1 MPHAVHSLNA
11 SAPSPAA
18 PSAASLSNLINSPQ
32 GDPLPPAAGPGVE
45 LPRDDAQGRGTLHA
59 RRAPR
64 AHSRV
69 HGTARWHHGTTGLRT
84 KLPCPQHTVPHS
96 APSALSPGPRCPCST
111 LRLALC
117 LCTQPPRASPA
128 VCSSK
133 ALPLLNSSIID
144 IGAEPPGAGGWQRY
158 YLHLSS
164 FPSLSPPFPS
174 RLKSREIRRR
184 KAASGSALLLGTG
197 GSTRAPL
204 PHVPMSPSAGPSLS
218 PSPPPSLSTSH
229 FPSPSPSPFPFPSL
243 SLSLSSSLSL
253 SVSPSPSQAPPRA
266 PHCHGDRTEPHGD
279 VGIGRECAGHSR
291 CLAPGKARRVIYLRP
306 RGRGRR
312 WGARTRTQVGSG
324 DHSSQHL
331 CGAQGWSIW
340 VQLLRERGRGGL
352 THCARS
358 WWH

>member
-1 MPHAVHSLNA
+1 MHGRWESVPRKDKEGRSPHPHPIPILISI
-11 SAPSPAA
+11 PS
-18 PSAASLSNLINSPQ
+18 SSP
-32 GDPLPPAAGPGVE
+32 
-45 LPRDDAQGRGTLHA
+45 
-59 RRAPR
+59 
-64 AHSRV
+64 
-69 HGTARWHHGTTGLRT
+69 
-84 KLPCPQHTVPHS
+84 
-96 APSALSPGPRCPCST
+96 
-111 LRLALC
+111 
-117 LCTQPPRASPA
+117 
-128 VCSSK
+128 
-133 ALPLLNSSIID
+133 
-144 IGAEPPGAGGWQRY
+144 
-158 YLHLSS
+158 SS
-164 FPSLSPPFPS
+164 FRSHSC
-174 RLKSREIRRR
+174 
-184 KAASGSALLLGTG
+184 
-197 GSTRAPL
+197 
-204 PHVPMSPSAGPSLS
+204 
-218 PSPPPSLSTSH
+218 SH
-229 FPSPSPSPFPFPSL
+229 FSSPSPSPFPFPSL